1 VCLFI
6 ISIVYYQHFMEFKI
20 SMGWKMHDYAFLIG
34 CYVRRDGFAL
44 LTIDRGGVYAHMLTE
59 LLMKVRQWH
68 SLFPNH
74 RQILN
79 Q

>member
-1 VCLFI
+1 
-6 ISIVYYQHFMEFKI
+6 
-20 SMGWKMHDYAFLIG
+20 MHDYAFLIG